1 MIMYKKVY
9 LMLFNRM
16 SYVMEQIEKTYSKV
30 DDVEIKKSLTKIMD
44 YLIEAQCTAED
55 VIINSEEDI
64 E

>member
-1 MIMYKKVY
+1 
-9 LMLFNRM
+9 
-16 SYVMEQIEKTYSKV
+16 MEQIEKTYSKV